1 MISFPHKPKLIDKKG
16 NTARFE
22 MRALYPGYG
31 VTIGNALRRVLLTSL
46 PGAAITQVRIKGISH
61 EFSTIPGVLEDIVS
75 ISLNLKQLRFRV
87 YSDEPQKATISVKGE
102 KEIKGSDFKIP
113 SQLELVNQDAHIAS
127 LTDKKA
133 ELEME
138 ILVERGL
145 GYEPVEVRKKG
156 KLEVG
161 QITLDAIFTPI
172 RKVNYT
178 VENMRVGERTDYDL
192 LRVEIETDGTLS
204 PEQAIF
210 QASEILVKY
219 FSLFMELFQ
228 EKEEIREEKQ
238 KKEKP
243 KKEKPV
249 KKKPVKKK
257 PAKAK
262 APVKK
267 KEPKKAKTT
276 VATKKKKKLI

>member
-1 MISFPHKPKLIDKKG
+1 MISFPSKPKLIDKKE

-46 PGAAITQVRIKGISH
+46 PGAAITQVKIKGISH
-61 EFSTIPGVLEDIVS
+61 EFSTIPGVLEDVVS
-75 ISLNLKQLRFRV
+75 ILLNLKQMRFRV
-87 YSDEPQKATISVKGE
+87 YSDEPQKAMISVKGE
-102 KEIKGSDFKIP
+102 KEVKGSDFKIP
-113 SQLELVNQDAHIAS
+113 SQLELVNQEAHIAS

-138 ILVERGL
+138 ILVEKGL
-145 GYEPVEVRKKG
+145 GYEPIEMRKKG

-161 QITLDAIFTPI
+161 QIALDAIFTPV
-172 RKVNYT
+172 RKVNFT

-204 PEQAIF
+204 PEKAIF
-210 QASEILVKY
+210 QASEILVKH
-219 FSLFMELFQ
+219 FSLFMESFQ
-228 EKEEIREEKQ
+228 EKEEI

-243 KKEKPV
+243 KKEKLAKEKPV
-249 KKKPVKKK
+249 KKKPVK
-257 PAKAK
+257 AK
-262 APVKK
+262 APAKK
-267 KEPKKAKTT
+267 KEAKKAKKSA
-276 VATKKKKKLI
+276 VAKKKKK